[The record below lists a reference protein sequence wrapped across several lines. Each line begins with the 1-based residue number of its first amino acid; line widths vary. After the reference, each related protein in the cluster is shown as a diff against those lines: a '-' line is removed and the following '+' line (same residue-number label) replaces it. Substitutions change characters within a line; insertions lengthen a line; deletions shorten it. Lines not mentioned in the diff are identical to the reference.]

1 MSTFMCGSNA
11 IGEVLPLHIMFSS
24 KAEEEKKSMNIEWC
38 FGLPCIFAQFGHSSL
53 QSFPALVTMN
63 PNGGTD
69 SRVLAQVLRSNVE
82 QLYPDAKDK
91 AGFRVLIKIDDV
103 PGRLDLNSLTEL
115 RASGVYYLFP
125 GVQNT
130 THVSQ
135 IKTME
140 CSNPFSRIMFKF

>member
-1 MSTFMCGSNA
+1 
-11 IGEVLPLHIMFSS
+11 
-24 KAEEEKKSMNIEWC
+24 
-38 FGLPCIFAQFGHSSL
+38 
-53 QSFPALVTMN
+53 MN

-91 AGFRVLIKIDDV
+91 AGFRLLIKLDDV